1 MKTSHKWGVVAVVL
15 IGPALAL
22 MDETVVTVIL
32 SQMQRAFQTDFATIT
47 WTVNAYFLA
56 LAAVIPVAGYLSD
69 RIGSKRVFLAALTLF
84 TASSALCA
92 LSPTKEVLFTSRVLQ
107 GIGGGAL
114 IPLALAII
122 YRTFPPSE
130 RGLVSGVAGIPLFA
144 APALGPTVAGYLS
157 TSFNW
162 NAVFI
167 LNVPFGIV
175 ALLSCFLI
183 LPGRE
188 SELNGQAQ
196 GAIERFDIVGLL
208 LSLVGVTALVY
219 GIIESSSK
227 GWSEATV
234 LTSLLIGVAVLVAF
248 IVVELRVSDP
258 VLDLRLFTNYTFTIS
273 NLLTYLTVGMYVG
286 SLFLLPL
293 FFENVRGDT
302 ALSTGSFLIGQGL
315 ALGVGMSISGMLY
328 NRLGPRIL
336 TVFGLLLTV
345 GGTYGL
351 TQIDVNTTGQALQI
365 WLILRGLGL
374 GFASQ
379 PLNATALSTV
389 SNKAM
394 AMASSLMN
402 VTRQMATTIIVAVL
416 ATYLTLRTATHGVG
430 AQALTA
436 GLTDTFW
443 IVLILCGIGIPLAL
457 VMGHDPAVGALK
469 QAKRVKAPGEVVQIA
484 GVPKVIS
491 TLAANG
497 EQTMGPEIL
506 LWHSPENHVVN
517 GSVLRVDKNHFCVLK
532 SHGVVL
538 NVYEAGQ
545 YILQP
550 PDLPHFDS
558 IQLTFSGEPIPW
570 QYEVLYINRAKLLV
584 RASGVALSREMA
596 EVNYSVDYYIH
607 VATREDAIQLVE
619 HMPYLGHTLTIREM
633 SAYAEPIIEEAMN
646 QLMLITPLREAQGL
660 KMIQDLTQLVYQY
673 LQPFLSTYGV
683 TLDMVKV
690 QGLSPRDERMKG
702 LITLKAF
709 GLSELDAVRHFIT
722 MQKNVSEHRINGQYE
737 ELEQKLY
744 MIWRKTLDRYT
755 NEIIALQ
762 AELENT
768 RATIGLHMDAHNTRL
783 QELSQAISSDL
794 RTSASILNI
803 SEASPLAAALP
814 ESGIAGSTGQFRTI
828 DRGTTKVKRHYTS
841 HSSNN

>member
-1 MKTSHKWGVVAVVL
+1 MKVSHKWGMVAVVL

-32 SQMQRAFQTDFATIT
+32 SQMQNAFQTDLATIT

-69 RIGSKRVFLAALTLF
+69 RMGSKRVFLVALTLF
-84 TASSALCA
+84 TAGSALCG
-92 LSPTKEVLFTSRVLQ
+92 LSPTKEMLFASRVLQ

-114 IPLALAII
+114 IPLAVAII
-122 YRTFPPSE
+122 YRIFPPNE
-130 RGLVSGVAGIPLFA
+130 RGVVSGVMGIPLFA

-162 NAVFI
+162 NAVF
-167 LNVPFGIV
+167 LFNVPFGIL
-175 ALLSCFLI
+175 ALLLSFFV
-183 LPGRE
+183 LPGQQ
-188 SELNGQAQ
+188 SEQTQ
-196 GAIERFDIVGLL
+196 GAGGRFDIIGLL
-208 LSLVGVTALVY
+208 LSIVGVTALIY
-219 GIIESSSK
+219 GITEAGSN
-227 GWSEATV
+227 GWGQATV
-234 LTSLLIGVAVLVAF
+234 LISLLIGVVVLAAF

-258 VLDLRLFTNYTFTIS
+258 VLDLRLFTNYTFAIS
-273 NLLTYLTVGMYVG
+273 NILTYLTIGVYVG

-302 ALSTGSFLIGQGL
+302 ALSAGSFLIGQGL

-328 NRLGPRIL
+328 NRLGPRVL
-336 TVFGLLLTV
+336 TVLGLLLAV
-345 GGTYGL
+345 GGTYMM
-351 TQIDVNTTGQALQI
+351 TQIDVNTTGQSLQI

-374 GFASQ
+374 GFVGQSTQ
-379 PLNATALSTV
+379 TISLSVV
-389 SNKAM
+389 SNRDM
-394 AMASSLMN
+394 AKASSLIN
-402 VTRQMATTIIVAVL
+402 VMRQIATSIAVAAL
-416 ATYLTLRTATHGVG
+416 ATYMTLQAATYGVG
-430 AQALTA
+430 PQALVA
-436 GLTDTFW
+436 GLTDAFW
-443 IVLILCGIGIPLAL
+443 IVLILWAVSIPLAL
-457 VMGHDPAVGALK
+457 VMGRDPVVEALK
-469 QAKRVKAPGEVVQIA
+469 QAKQVNATGEVVQIA
-484 GVPKVIS
+484 SVPKVIS

-497 EQTMGPEIL
+497 EQIMGPEIL

-517 GSVLRVDKNHFCVLK
+517 GFVLRVDKNHFCVLK

-545 YILQP
+545 HIVQP

-584 RASGVALSREMA
+584 RASGVALSHEMA
-596 EVNYSVDYYIH
+596 EVNYRVDYYIH

-619 HMPYLGHTLTIREM
+619 HMPYLDHTLTIREM

-660 KMIQDLTQLVYQY
+660 KMIQDLSQLVYQY

-709 GLSELDAVRHFIT
+709 GLSELDAVQHFT
-722 MQKNVSEHRINGQYE
+722 AMQKNASEHQLNRQYE

-744 MIWRKTLDRYT
+744 MIWRNTLDRYT
-755 NEIIALQ
+755 NEIITLQ

-768 RATIGLHMDAHNTRL
+768 RATIGLCMDAHNTRL

-794 RTSASILNI
+794 RTSVSTLNI

-814 ESGIAGSTGQFRTI
+814 DRPLSSDSRPSHQPTAVRGSL
-828 DRGTTKVKRHYTS
+828 DP
-841 HSSNN
+841 